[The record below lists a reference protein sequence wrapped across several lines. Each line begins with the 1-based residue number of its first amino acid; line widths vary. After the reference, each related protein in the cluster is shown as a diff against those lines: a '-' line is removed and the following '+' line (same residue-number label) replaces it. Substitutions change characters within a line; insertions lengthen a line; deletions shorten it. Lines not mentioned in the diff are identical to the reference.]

1 MRRLGSRFNPLI
13 LLYGLTLAW
22 GLEVT
27 AFSLSVDEAAVG
39 FAVCDCQAACKMA
52 SRRGGVGIKG
62 ERHSQGKNAK
72 PETNSG
78 MAVDEEAG
86 AAAGEREGG
95 GGLAAAEED
104 ELTYKEPSFK
114 NARWMRKRPGALRWT
129 GKLCRLLQ
137 RLMEAEESETVTEV
151 STIIDDVWQLLLDC
165 DKSGKD
171 AVKAKIKE
179 VKKRNKKKAKKQRR
193 KEKKKEMKER
203 RSSRRGKGRRRSSD
217 SDSSSTDSSS
227 DSASDTSSS
236 ASSSSSGRH
245 SKRKSRGGTQG
256 STSQPEFK
264 WIDGMRQGCAVL

>member
-1 MRRLGSRFNPLI
+1 MVWL
-13 LLYGLTLAW
+13 
-22 GLEVT
+22 
-27 AFSLSVDEAAVG
+27 
-39 FAVCDCQAACKMA
+39 C
-52 SRRGGVGIKG
+52 
-62 ERHSQGKNAK
+62 
-72 PETNSG
+72 G
-78 MAVDEEAG
+78 MALDEEAG
-86 AAAGEREGG
+86 AGAGEREGG
-95 GGLAAAEED
+95 GGPAAAEEDEED

-114 NARWMRKRPGALRWT
+114 NARWMRKRPGAPRWT
-129 GKLCRLLQ
+129 VKLCRLVE
-137 RLMEAEESETVTEV
+137 RLMEAEESETATEV

-264 WIDGMRQGCAVL
+264 WIDGRRHFRGKKTGDWVNCENPPKTACPECGGHHWWFDREKHGCKGRRK